1 MKDRFRFRAWDNL
14 EEKYIY
20 DAQDQYDDKVECF
33 GNMFDTY
40 GGRYIVEQCTGLTD
54 KNGKLIYE
62 GDICSIKG
70 YFYDC
75 EQDEN
80 FDVDRIELVESLER
94 FFMEAVFK
102 GVCSALDCETLP
114 VEVVGNIHENP
125 DLLENKDVAED

>member
-1 MKDRFRFRAWDNL
+1 MKDRFRFRAWDNK
-14 EEKYIY
+14 ENKYIY
-20 DAQDQYDDKVECF
+20 DAEMTYDNLGIGAECF
-33 GNMFDTY
+33 GFMVDGTY
-40 GGRYIVEQCTGLTD
+40 KDQYTVEQCTGLKD
-54 KNGKLIYE
+54 NNGKLIYE

-70 YFYDC
+70 YLYDC

-102 GVCSALDCETLP
+102 GVYSALDCETLS

-125 DLLENKDVAED
+125 ELVK